1 MSKEIKMPSLKTL
14 INLVS
19 RMMEDASSIQNKDIV
34 QEKCLLEIFNA
45 VSEALEG
52 QELFY
57 NLQALLEQVN
67 DSLDS
72 CNSLKEKVTDE
83 DVARLNKAVEE
94 YKKHENEE
102 NSKQEFNI
110 NNLMVM
116 KKKICEKIHEIGV
129 NDPKYC
135 TASIY
140 PDSVDVE
147 TFEQFTERKKNEE
160 KILEGSVQIKIK
172 TLTGKIFDVNVE
184 LDDDVL
190 KLKKKVKILEGI
202 PVDQIRLIFNGVQLE
217 DGRKLNSYNV
227 ISGSMLHL
235 VLRLRGGKPVIMVYD
250 DECKKNEQ
258 QELKISLGFN
268 EEIASLSSVYPKPT
282 FTNGKYEWSGN
293 YTIDDKN
300 ESVLTIDDKK
310 YNYIFWECDVKNHQY
325 FDKEDDKWIV
335 IKKENKIQEM
345 EEILHKTGMNDKE
358 INDFMV
364 YWMKTIM
371 RYEDMAVR
379 IEDQRY
385 SEAIPLEVKGF
396 DQIHRVFIVM
406 KGIEQKEMKGKQMT
420 INEIPTMTR
429 PTGKYI
435 LEWGAL
441 PLN

>member
-1 MSKEIKMPSLKTL
+1 MQNGSTL
-14 INLVS
+14 ADYNVTDSSVVNLVT
-19 RMMEDASSIQNKDIV
+19 RM
-34 QEKCLLEIFNA
+34 
-45 VSEALEG
+45 
-52 QELFY
+52 
-57 NLQALLEQVN
+57 
-67 DSLDS
+67 
-72 CNSLKEKVTDE
+72 
-83 DVARLNKAVEE
+83 
-94 YKKHENEE
+94 
-102 NSKQEFNI
+102 
-110 NNLMVM
+110 
-116 KKKICEKIHEIGV
+116 
-129 NDPKYC
+129 
-135 TASIY
+135 
-140 PDSVDVE
+140 
-147 TFEQFTERKKNEE
+147 RKP
-160 KILEGSVQIKIK
+160 III
-172 TLTGKIFDVNVE
+172 I
-184 LDDDVL
+184 
-190 KLKKKVKILEGI
+190 
-202 PVDQIRLIFNGVQLE
+202 
-217 DGRKLNSYNV
+217 
-227 ISGSMLHL
+227 
-235 VLRLRGGKPVIMVYD
+235 YD

-310 YNYIFWECDVKNHQY
+310 YNYVFWECDVKNHQY

-335 IKKENKIQEM
+335 IKKENKVQEM

-371 RYEDMAVR
+371 RYEDMAIR

-406 KGIEQKEMKGKQMT
+406 KGIEQEEMKGKQMT
-420 INEIPTMTR
+420 INEIPTLTR
-429 PTGKYI
+429 PKGKYI